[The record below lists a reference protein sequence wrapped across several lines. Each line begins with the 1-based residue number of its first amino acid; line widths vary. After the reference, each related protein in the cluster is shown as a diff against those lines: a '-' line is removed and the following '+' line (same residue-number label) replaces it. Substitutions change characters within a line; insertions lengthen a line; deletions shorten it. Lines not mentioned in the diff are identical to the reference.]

1 MAEKV
6 YVSADSTATFVCPKC
21 SRSRTEDVSLYL
33 EADREIKA
41 KIRCKCG
48 HRFET
53 LVDRRKN
60 YRKITNLV
68 GVYLIDEKGV
78 TGQMTV
84 KDISRGGL
92 KFQINTQ
99 PAFKIGA
106 RILVEFRLDDR
117 YKTAISKSVIIKSL
131 KDGLVGTQFISID
144 PTSAINKALGFYLLQ

>member
-1 MAEKV
+1 MVEKV
-6 YVSADSTATFVCPKC
+6 FVSAESTATFVCPKC
-21 SRSRTEDVSLYL
+21 SRSRTQDVSLYL

-53 LVDRRKN
+53 TVDRRKY

-68 GVYLIDEKGV
+68 GIYLIEEKGI

-92 KFQINTQ
+92 KFQIHSP
-99 PAFKIGA
+99 PAFKIGD
-106 RILVEFRLDDR
+106 RIVVEFRLDDR
-117 YKTAISKSVIIKSL
+117 YKTSISKSLIIKSIS
-131 KDGLVGTQFISID
+131 DGYVGTQFVSID
-144 PTSAINKALGFYLLQ
+144 PTSAIDKAIGFYLLN

>member
-1 MAEKV
+1 MVEKV
-6 YVSADSTATFVCPKC
+6 YISAESTATFICPKC
-21 SRSRTEDVSLYL
+21 SRSRTQDLSLYL
-33 EADREIKA
+33 EVDHEIKA

-53 LVDRRKN
+53 TVDRRKY
-60 YRKITNLV
+60 YRKTTNLV
-68 GVYLIDEKGV
+68 GVYLIDEKGI

-92 KFQINTQ
+92 KFHVHTQ

-117 YKTAISKSVIIKSL
+117 LKTSVSKSVIVKKIT
-131 KDGLVGTQFISID
+131 DGYVGAQFVSID
-144 PTSAINKALGFYLLQ
+144 PTSAIDKAIGFFLLQ

>member
-1 MAEKV
+1 MVEKI
-6 YVSADSTATFVCPKC
+6 YVSAENTATFVCPKC

-53 LVDRRKN
+53 MVDRRKH
-60 YRKITNLV
+60 YRKTTNLV
-68 GVYLIDEKGV
+68 GIYMIEEKGI
-78 TGQMTV
+78 TGQMTI

-92 KFQINTQ
+92 KFHIHAKPVFQI
-99 PAFKIGA
+99 GS

-117 YKTAISKSVIIKSL
+117 NKTVISKSVIIKSL
-131 KDGLVGTQFISID
+131 KDGYVGAQFASVD
-144 PTSAINKALGFYLLQ
+144 PTSAIDKAIGFYLLQ